1 LFTHP
6 CGKKKQPNIILDWRK
21 AGNERQAQ
29 KQEEWTKVLLLEL
42 ANFLVRHNISRRNE
56 KNRIL
61 KANNKGISKTC
72 GH

>member
-1 LFTHP
+1 V
-6 CGKKKQPNIILDWRK
+6 GKKKQPNIILDWQK
-21 AGNERQAQ
+21 AGNERQDQ
-29 KQEEWTKVLLLEL
+29 KQEWTKVLLLEL